1 MSACIADI
9 ICITQITL
17 KEIYNV
23 LLVDNWRFR
32 LFSFKLIFDLVACKD
47 WMYFVF
53 RLRSL
58 SCSRSLFADQLSLK
72 GRGILTGISPA
83 CAGGAC

>member
-23 LLVDNWRFR
+23 LLVGNWRFR
-32 LFSFKLIFDLVACKD
+32 FLSFKLIFDLVACKD
-47 WMYFVF
+47 RMYFGIY
-53 RLRSL
+53 L
-58 SCSRSLFADQLSLK
+58 SAEITK
-72 GRGILTGISPA
+72 GAEEVLEQV
-83 CAGGAC
+83 

>member
-17 KEIYNV
+17 KEMYNV

-32 LFSFKLIFDLVACKD
+32 FFSFKFIFDLVACKD
-47 WMYFVF
+47 GMYFGTY
-53 RLRSL
+53 L
-58 SCSRSLFADQLSLK
+58 SAEITKLLVQFVC
-72 GRGILTGISPA
+72 
-83 CAGGAC
+83 